1 MVTIFGE
8 KMNLLLFASFFINQ
22 SDAKKKKPTD
32 IEPPQPNSNFYLRT
46 SFDKDPSMYLGRFI
60 LDGSETIDE
69 TAARKSQCT
78 ELISIRY
85 IDAGNVLYD
94 EVMKADV
101 SLGAQLKI
109 PGVDSISVG
118 ANQNY
123 GVRTTYTLN
132 KKMVADIE
140 DPYAFEKCCRES
152 ETNCTSRYIGEFLE
166 GSGSLWSAHSQF
178 VGVKFLDKLQKKLP
192 VDVEAHGEYNWVKS
206 RVFDENIYFAYKI
219 TELPKFDCNALID
232 KPPKSSD
239 GLYFGGLSDPMK
251 SERHAKEKA
260 MDFAKEQMVRYIA
273 EDLQI
278 EITEDSTVGAG
289 PSGEY
294 SGGENRSVTRYA
306 QGITSKVK
314 ADLYCPTEVVETPDG
329 PLYTARV
336 IAFIPNESLDWM
348 RTQLFGE

>member
-1 MVTIFGE
+1 M
-8 KMNLLLFASFFINQ
+8 A
-22 SDAKKKKPTD
+22 DAKKKKID
-32 IEPPQPNSNFYLRT
+32 EIGPPQPNSNFYIRT

-60 LDGSETIDE
+60 LDGSNITDE

-85 IDAGNVLYD
+85 IDAGNVVYD
-94 EVMKADV
+94 EVMNADN
-101 SLGAQLKI
+101 SLGLQLKI

-123 GVRTTYTLN
+123 GVRVSYKLN
-132 KKMVADIE
+132 QKMVAEID

-152 ETNCTSRYIGEFLE
+152 ETNCSTRYIGEFLE
-166 GSGSLWSAHSQF
+166 GTGSLWSAHSQF
-178 VGVKFLDKLQKKLP
+178 VGVKFLEKLQKKLP
-192 VDVEAHGEYNWVKS
+192 VNVEAHGDYNWVQS
-206 RVFDENIYFAYKI
+206 RLFEENIYFAYKI
-219 TELPKFDCNALID
+219 SELPTFDCNALID
-232 KPPKSSD
+232 KPPISQE
-239 GLYFGGLSDPMK
+239 GLYFGGVSDPMK

-260 MDFAKEQMVRYIA
+260 MDFAKEQIVRYVA

-289 PSGEY
+289 PGGNY
-294 SGGENRSVTRYA
+294 SGGESRNVTRYA
-306 QGITSKVK
+306 QGITSRVK

-336 IAFIPNESLDWM
+336 VAFVPNDSLDWM
-348 RTQLFGE
+348 RTQLFGEE